1 MESRIVMTADEVR
14 QALGIGRRQVYD
26 LLNRSDFP
34 SIRLGRKIL
43 VPRDAFLRWL
53 DNQAGSEARREA

>member
-53 DNQAGSEARREA
+53 DNQSGSEARREA

>member
-53 DNQAGSEARREA
+53 DKQAGSEARREA